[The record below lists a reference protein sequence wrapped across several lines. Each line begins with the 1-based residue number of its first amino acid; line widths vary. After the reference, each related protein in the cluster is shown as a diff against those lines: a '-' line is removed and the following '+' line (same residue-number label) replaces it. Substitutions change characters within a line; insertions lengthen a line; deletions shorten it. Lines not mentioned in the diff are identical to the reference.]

1 VALKVQGIDVTDM
14 FDLVPVSNLARK
26 HLIHNESQVV
36 NSARSVR
43 RAAKSKLIA
52 NLVQNLFFVVFAQ
65 PVQSSFMSNQ
75 SEAASVSCKPI
86 GA

>member
-1 VALKVQGIDVTDM
+1 MSLKVQGIVVTDM

-26 HLIHNESQVV
+26 HLIHIDSQVV

-52 NLVQNLFFVVFAQ
+52 NLVQKLFVVVFSQ
-65 PVQSSFMSNQ
+65 SVQCSL
-75 SEAASVSCKPI
+75 
-86 GA
+86 